1 MSIFGI
7 SDLHLSFGSD
17 KPMDIFKGWDNYTER
32 LYANWNRIV
41 SPEDTVCIPGDLSW
55 ALKLED
61 TKKDFEFLQKLPGK
75 KILFKGNHDLW
86 WSTSKKINNFFSEN
100 GFDDFQIVFNNCIIA
115 ENHAIAGTRGWF
127 YDNTG
132 SKKVLL
138 REAGRLETS
147 LKAAKDTGLPTLV
160 FLHYPPVYGEYVCEE
175 ILNVL
180 KKYDVKDVYYGH
192 IHGSGFHN
200 AIKDFDDIRF
210 HLLSCDCIDFSPI
223 QII

>member
-1 MSIFGI
+1 
-7 SDLHLSFGSD
+7 
-17 KPMDIFKGWDNYTER
+17 MDIFKGWDNYTDR
-32 LYANWNRIV
+32 LYANWSRIV

-86 WSTSKKINNFFSEN
+86 WSTSKKINNFFNEN
-100 GFDDFQIVFNNCIIA
+100 SFNDIQIVFNNCIIA
-115 ENHAIAGTRGWF
+115 ENRAIAGTRGWF

-138 REAGRLETS
+138 REAGRLEAS
-147 LKAAKDTGLPTLV
+147 LKEAKETGLETLV

-175 ILNVL
+175 VLNVL

-200 AIKDFDDIRF
+200 AVKDYDGIRF